1 MRCAILGDI
10 HANLQALE
18 AVLADAR
25 EYGCAEFHVLG
36 DVVGYNANPVECL
49 RIVRDLPG
57 ACVLGNHD
65 QAASGE
71 MPLHGLSKD
80 AAATIEWTREKLNA
94 EEKAWLAA
102 LRPQRQIR
110 NTTLVHATLDSP
122 LLWGYVRTTADAEMS
137 LACQKTPVCFIGHT
151 HVVKAFEKGVGEILL
166 FENEEEGVQLSPQQ
180 KLLINAGSVG
190 QPRDGDP
197 RAVYMIHDE
206 ESGGLWI
213 RRIAYDVEAAAAAI
227 RAAGLPERL
236 AARLFKGE

>member
-1 MRCAILGDI
+1 MRCAIFGDI

-25 EYGCAEFHVLG
+25 EYGCTEFHVLG

-71 MPLHGLSKD
+71 MPLGDFSPD
-80 AAATIEWTREKLNA
+80 ASSSIVWTRQQLNA
-94 EEKAWLAA
+94 GEKEWLGA
-102 LRPQRQIR
+102 LRHQRQIR
-110 NTTLVHATLDSP
+110 NITLVHATLDSP
-122 LLWGYVRTTADAEMS
+122 LSWGYVRTNADAEMS
-137 LACQKTPVCFIGHT
+137 LACQRTPVCFIGHT
-151 HVVKAFEKGVGEILL
+151 HMVKAFEKGVGEFLL
-166 FENEEEGVQLSPQQ
+166 FENEEEGVQLPPQR

-206 ESGGLWI
+206 ESRGLWL
-213 RRIAYDVEAAAAAI
+213 RRVPYDIGAAAAAI
-227 RAAGLPERL
+227 RSAGLPERL
-236 AARLFKGE
+236 AARLSKGE

>member
-25 EYGCAEFHVLG
+25 ECGCQEFHVLG
-36 DVVGYNANPVECL
+36 DVVGYNAKPAECL

-65 QAASGE
+65 QASSNDSLLAGFSANATASI
-71 MPLHGLSKD
+71 
-80 AAATIEWTREKLNA
+80 AWTRQQLSV

-122 LLWGYVRTTADAEMS
+122 LSWGYVRTNADAEMS
-137 LACQKTPVCFIGHT
+137 LACQSTPVCFYGHT
-151 HVVKAFEKGVGEILL
+151 HVVKAFEKGAGEILL
-166 FENEEEGVQLSPQQ
+166 FKNEEEGIQLSPRQ
-180 KLLINAGSVG
+180 KLMINAGSVG

-197 RAVYMIHDE
+197 RAAYMIHDE
-206 ESGGLWI
+206 ESGGLWL
-213 RRIAYDVEAAAAAI
+213 RRVSYDVEAAAAAI

-236 AARLFKGE
+236 ATRLSKGE